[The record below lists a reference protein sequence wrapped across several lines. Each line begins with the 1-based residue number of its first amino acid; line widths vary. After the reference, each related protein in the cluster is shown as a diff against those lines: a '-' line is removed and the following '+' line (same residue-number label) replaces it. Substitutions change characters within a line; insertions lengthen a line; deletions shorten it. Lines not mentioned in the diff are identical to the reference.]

1 MNTRKLGNTG
11 IDIAA
16 IGFGCM
22 GLSSVYGAADDATS
36 IAVIHRALELG
47 VNLLDTADIYGAGGN
62 EELVARAIK
71 GKRDQVVLAT
81 KFGNRIRGSW
91 ADGKGYDIDG
101 SPAYVKRA
109 AEASLGRLGVETIDL
124 YYQHRVDPRT
134 PIEDTVGAMAELVKE
149 GKVRYLGLSE
159 AAPETIRR
167 AHAVHP
173 IAALQTEYSLWTRD
187 PEHELLALT
196 EELGITFVAY
206 SPLGRGFLTGSLK
219 SPDDLAPNDWRR
231 LNPRFQGENFEKNL
245 ELVEEL
251 GAMAWNKGTTPAQL
265 ALAWLL
271 TRGPQVVPIPG
282 SRRIERLEEN
292 TAAADIE
299 LSENELHRL
308 EIIAPVGAA
317 VGLRYPE
324 PMMAALNR

>member
-1 MNTRKLGNTG
+1 MKTRKLGTTG
-11 IDIAA
+11 IDISA
-16 IGFGCM
+16 IGLGCM
-22 GLSSVYGAADDATS
+22 SMSPVYGPTDDATS
-36 IAVIHRALELG
+36 IATIDRALELG
-47 VNLLDTADIYGAGGN
+47 INFLDTADIYGAGGN
-62 EELVARAIK
+62 EELVGRAIK
-71 GKRDQVVLAT
+71 GRRDQVVLAT
-81 KFGNRIRGSW
+81 KFGNVIKGSW
-91 ADGKGYDIDG
+91 ADGKGYAIDG

-109 AEASLGRLGVETIDL
+109 VEASLRRLGVETIDL

-187 PEHELLALT
+187 PEHELLGLT

-206 SPLGRGFLTGSLK
+206 SPLGRGFLTGSIK
-219 SPDDLAPNDWRR
+219 SANDLAPDDWRR
-231 LNPRFQGENFEKNL
+231 SNPRFQGENFEKNL

-251 GAMAWNKGTTPAQL
+251 EVLAANKGTTPAQL

-271 TRGPQVVPIPG
+271 TRGKHVVPIPG

-292 TAAADIE
+292 AAATDIK
-299 LSENELHRL
+299 LTENDLHRL
-308 EIIAPVGAA
+308 ELIAPVGAA
-317 VGLRYPE
+317 LGTRYPE
-324 PMMAALNR
+324 PMMAALNG

>member
-1 MNTRKLGNTG
+1 MQTRKLGNTNVT
-11 IDIAA
+11 IPA

-47 VNLLDTADIYGAGGN
+47 VTFLDTADIYGAGEN

-81 KFGNRIRGSW
+81 KFGNRIRGTW

-109 AEASLGRLGVETIDL
+109 AEASLRRLGVDTIDL
-124 YYQHRVDPRT
+124 YYQHRVDPHT
-134 PIEDTVGAMAELVKE
+134 PIEDTIGAIAELVKE
-149 GKVRYLGLSE
+149 GKVRFLGLSE

-167 AHAVHP
+167 AHAFHP
-173 IAALQTEYSLWTRD
+173 ITALQTDYSLWTRD
-187 PEHELLALT
+187 PEHELLELT
-196 EELGITFVAY
+196 EALGITFVAY
-206 SPLGRGFLTGSLK
+206 SPLGRGFLTGALK
-219 SPDDLAPNDWRR
+219 RPDDLAPDDWRR

-245 ELVEEL
+245 AL
-251 GAMAWNKGTTPAQL
+251 GEDLEATARDQGATAAQL

-271 TRGPQVVPIPG
+271 TRGPHVVPIPG

-292 TAAADIE
+292 TAAAG
-299 LSENELHRL
+299 LTLTENELHRL
-308 EIIAPVGAA
+308 DVIAPVGAA
-317 VGLRYPE
+317 AGLRYPE
-324 PMMAALNR
+324 PMMAALNQ